1 MCLLLFN
8 KNMSW
13 LSNVIRKN
21 SQKKRDKKTSYA
33 GYDGNRSL
41 TPAWRILPDA
51 DESSHDNCWDI
62 TKTHNQWVPVGVKTY
77 ENSSTY
83 IGRRLFK
90 PDFENGH
97 WYRQSHFFFKL
108 EELTCFATLLGF
120 ADQSAI
126 EASGMNVH
134 YPQDF
139 ARAIEVALSNGITCG
154 GGRDEGVESPGMSS
168 FSKKLGAGKKILTKL
183 PPKILKTS
191 GSPEIS
197 KKRGNTG
204 HMSKDEL
211 ATASKKE
218 NDHPSN
224 TVEVE
229 MHPQSAQEKTG
240 ESGRMG
246 ANNGVHH
253 VEQCMEICGADDEDD
268 DNVFLN

>member
-1 MCLLLFN
+1 L
-8 KNMSW
+8 

-21 SQKKRDKKTSYA
+21 SQQKRDKKSGIA

-41 TPAWRILPDA
+41 TSACRISPDA
-51 DESSHDNCWDI
+51 DESSHDKWWDI
-62 TKTHNQWVPVGVKTY
+62 TETHNRWVRVGVKTY

-83 IGRRLFK
+83 IGLRLFK

-97 WYRQSHFFFKL
+97 WYRQSHFSFKL
-108 EELTCFATLLGF
+108 EEMTCFATLLGF
-120 ADQSAI
+120 GDESAT
-126 EASGMNVH
+126 EASGINVH
-134 YPQDF
+134 YPRKF
-139 ARAIEVALSNGITCG
+139 ARAIEIALSNGVTCG
-154 GGRDEGVESPGMSS
+154 GGKDEGVESPGMSS
-168 FSKKLGAGKKILTKL
+168 FSKKRGAGKKTLTK
-183 PPKILKTS
+183 PPPNISKAC
-191 GSPEIS
+191 GSPKIS

-211 ATASKKE
+211 ASASKKE

-240 ESGRMG
+240 ERGRMG
-246 ANNGVHH
+246 ANDGGHH
-253 VEQCMEICGADDEDD
+253 VEQCMEICGTDDDDD